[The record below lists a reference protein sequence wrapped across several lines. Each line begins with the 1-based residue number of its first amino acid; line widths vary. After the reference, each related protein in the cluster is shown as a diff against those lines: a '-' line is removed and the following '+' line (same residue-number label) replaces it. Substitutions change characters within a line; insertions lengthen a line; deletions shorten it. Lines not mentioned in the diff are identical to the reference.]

1 MTTTFIGI
9 LITAL
14 AIEIDKLTRFQHRGW
29 PLIALAG
36 VITIIFSL
44 VM

>member
-14 AIEIDKLTRFQHRGW
+14 AIEIDKLTRFQYRGL
-29 PLIALAG
+29 PLLALAG
-36 VITIIFSL
+36 VVTILFSL